1 MPRWCYR
8 VMEAIFFRPS
18 SPPSRWSRSRA
29 GDGHSQQLDDDG
41 AVDIGLEWT
50 GRKTVAMEKAEPLM
64 AFIRPR
70 MPVWL
75 SIYCFR
81 EAPSI

>member
-1 MPRWCYR
+1 M
-8 VMEAIFFRPS
+8 MEAIFFRPS
-18 SPPSRWSRSRA
+18 SPPSLAIRSRA
-29 GDGHSQQLDDDG
+29 GMATVSSWMIMELLIYGWMDR
-41 AVDIGLEWT
+41 A
-50 GRKTVAMEKAEPLM
+50 KTVAIEKAEPLM

-81 EAPSI
+81 DSPSI